1 MATLTK
7 RTNGDGLRMRS
18 NWPQRVSETGFG
30 GFDPLVDQIRTM
42 RRVANT
48 LLANGSSYDTI
59 DAGSFPPIEVYERDD
74 SYIVEAMVPGFKRD
88 EIEIDCRD
96 NRCTISGSSERQAVE
111 ERLKG
116 QIYQSEFERRD
127 FKRTITL
134 PAEIDAD
141 KVSAR
146 LQDGVL
152 TITLPTTIPNAAK
165 RVPITA

>member
-7 RTNGDGLRMRS
+7 RTNGDSLRVHN
-18 NWPQRVSETGFG
+18 NWPQRVSESGLG

-42 RRVANT
+42 RRMAST
-48 LLANGSSYDTI
+48 LLGGASTYDAL
-59 DAGSFPPIEVYERDD
+59 DGGSFPPIELYEREDT
-74 SYIVEAMVPGFKRD
+74 YVVEAMVPGFKRD

-127 FKRTITL
+127 FKRTIML
-134 PAEIDAD
+134 PAEIDSD

-152 TITLPTTIPNAAK
+152 TITLPTSTPNAAK

>member
-7 RTNGDGLRMRS
+7 RTNGDSLRMRS

-48 LLANGSSYDTI
+48 LLANGSSYDTLEG
-59 DAGSFPPIEVYERDD
+59 GSFPPIEVYERED
-74 SYIVEAMVPGFKRD
+74 SYVVEALVPGFKRD

-127 FKRTITL
+127 FKRTIML
-134 PAEIDAD
+134 PAEIDAE

-152 TITLPTTIPNAAK
+152 TITLPAAIPNAAK

>member
-7 RTNGDGLRMRS
+7 RTNGDSLRMRS
-18 NWPQRVSETGFG
+18 NLPQRVSESGLG
-30 GFDPLVDQIRTM
+30 GFDPLVDQLRSM
-42 RRVANT
+42 RRMAN
-48 LLANGSSYDTI
+48 AMIGGGSTYDAVDT
-59 DAGSFPPIEVYERDD
+59 GSFPPIEVYERED
-74 SYIVEAMVPGFKRD
+74 SYVIEANVPGFKRD

-96 NRCTISGSSERQAVE
+96 NRCMISGSSERQGVE

-116 QIYQSEFERRD
+116 QIYYSEFERRD

-152 TITLPTTIPNAAK
+152 TITLPTAIPNTAK
-165 RVPITA
+165 RVAIQA